1 MVRAWCIERHE
12 PTQLRLEAQLL
23 GTDLC
28 VVLSGGD
35 APHIGAVTL
44 SIPRQSTHSARTVAN
59 TSVLSIS
66 GHMDDVLFRELGACL
81 AERLNRTV
89 VITGGIHVDD
99 ASPALVE
106 AIVDAA
112 REMTRDLASRVE
124 RVEYSGEVD

>member
-1 MVRAWCIERHE
+1 MARNWRIERGE
-12 PTQLRLEAQLL
+12 PVHLQLEAQLL
-23 GTDLC
+23 GNDLC

-66 GHMDDVLFRELGACL
+66 GHMDDVLFRELGTGL
-81 AERLNRTV
+81 AEKLNRTV

-112 REMTRDLASRVE
+112 REMTRELVS